1 MNKNK
6 NCTRAQVSQF
16 SRVLTNHLP
25 DITKPT
31 NVASKFRSTPDRR
44 NKEKQQLQAEE
55 VFDLLVLI
63 IAAAGGR
70 NRQRWPR
77 IKLRSISH

>member
-1 MNKNK
+1 M
-6 NCTRAQVSQF
+6 
-16 SRVLTNHLP
+16 
-25 DITKPT
+25 
-31 NVASKFRSTPDRR
+31 PDRR